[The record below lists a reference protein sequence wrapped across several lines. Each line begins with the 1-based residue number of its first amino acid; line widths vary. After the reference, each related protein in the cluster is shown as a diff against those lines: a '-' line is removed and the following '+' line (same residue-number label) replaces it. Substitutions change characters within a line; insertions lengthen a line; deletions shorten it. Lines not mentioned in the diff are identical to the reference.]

1 VTEHGILPGLWPI
14 QGDGVLAR
22 QGDLVLLIHPGGGS
36 FTDRLLEVLADAA
49 RTGASGLEFTA
60 RVAAEFDSAAA
71 AADRVDELGPAV
83 VAFGP
88 ADGGTAVAVY
98 GHGWAEVTTARGTQ
112 RLSAG
117 EPHGRLRGVLP
128 STLIA
133 VQAGVQDVAG
143 PAETDPYLRLADG
156 VVRAVA
162 LLYAPAE
169 VAGGAL
175 DRARPAAV
183 DHGFAPDA
191 IGVPASSP
199 SAPAPLAEPSP
210 PPAIPVAESAPAPE
224 PALDQSLQVASEPYR
239 DQSEEPEPEY
249 RATRIE
255 SAMSAH
261 PASPP
266 VPDRYAEAPPLPADP
281 YAAQPPVPD
290 PYGGSPDGAQQR
302 GFVSVPFGAGP
313 PDAMGEMAA
322 PMVDGVYC
330 QNGHFNDPD
339 APDCAVCGLSI
350 GHAMRQKGHRPPLG
364 VLVLGD
370 GSVCQLDMDYVIGR
384 EPTLDTEVAEGRARP
399 LRLMDA
405 SGVVSRMHARVEL
418 DGWHVFITDLNSAN
432 GTQVLVP
439 GERNPVY
446 LQPGVRTPLAAGT
459 QIRLGGEYGLQYDSH
474 RQQ

>member
-36 FTDRLLEVLADAA
+36 FTDRLLELLADAA

-169 VAGGAL
+169 VAAGAL

-191 IGVPASSP
+191 TGVPASSP
-199 SAPAPLAEPSP
+199 PAPAPLAEPP
-210 PPAIPVAESAPAPE
+210 VIPVAEWAPAPE
-224 PALDQSLQVASEPYR
+224 PAPDQGLQAASEPYR
-239 DQSEEPEPEY
+239 DQSAQPEPEY

-255 SAMSAH
+255 SAMPGH

-266 VPDRYAEAPPLPADP
+266 VPDPYAEAPPLPGAGQPGTGQPGAGPARDP
-281 YAAQPPVPD
+281 L
-290 PYGGSPDGAQQR
+290 
-302 GFVSVPFGAGP
+302 PFGAGP

-339 APDCAVCGLSI
+339 VPDCAVCGLSI
-350 GHAMRQKGHRPPLG
+350 GHAMRQKGNRPPLG